1 MAKLFDAFR
10 FGGPTQ
16 GGGPQVG
23 NAPNDAGAA
32 APTTAPS
39 TQPGR
44 GKLGSTLLGTALGWI
59 TQALKP
65 YSQQPPNA
73 LDESAIIPTL
83 DVLNQG
89 WALATYASGA
99 IAFAQNTLSSIWN
112 ILAKSA
118 SANPGSFTGG
128 DSVPFPA
135 RGSFLAKLLAIDLT
149 HLGGAATGTVNIFLV
164 PSPALFGASPAVLV
178 ASPAVPAATLN
189 QVVPITNGPLLIPS
203 GWDLEVQFPT
213 TGAGESWVVHYAFA
227 CLPVGSRP

>member
-10 FGGPTQ
+10 YGGPTQ

-23 NAPNDAGAA
+23 NAPKVDGAA

-39 TQPGR
+39 TRPGR
-44 GKLGSTLLGTALGWI
+44 GPLGSTLLGTALGWI

-99 IAFAQNTLSSIWN
+99 VVFAQNTLSSIWN

-118 SANPGSFTGG
+118 SANPASFLAA

-135 RGSFLAKLLAIDLT
+135 RGSFLAKLLAVDAT
-149 HLGGAATGTVNIFLV
+149 HLGGAAPATVNLFLV
-164 PSPALFGASPAVLV
+164 PNPALFGASPSVLV
-178 ASPAVPAATLN
+178 ASASVAAATN
-189 QVVPITNGPLLIPS
+189 NAVFPVTNGPILIPP

-213 TGAGESWVVHYAFA
+213 TGAGESWVVHYAFV
-227 CLPVGSRP
+227 CLPLGSRP